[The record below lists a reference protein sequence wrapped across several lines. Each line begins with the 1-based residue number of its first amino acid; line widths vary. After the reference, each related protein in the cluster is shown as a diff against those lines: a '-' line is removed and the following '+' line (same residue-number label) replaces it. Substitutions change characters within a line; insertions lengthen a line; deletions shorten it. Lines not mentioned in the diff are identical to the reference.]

1 MGERPHLRALTRKDE
16 PVKSFLGRLR
26 TQSLRVLMLA
36 GLLLLS
42 GAALGLAAAYPL
54 TFFSYDESS
63 AVRLDQARL
72 AGQVDVNQ
80 ALVTLDDLPKG
91 WEAGDANL
99 GPFGVMNSTFCGET
113 VATPNPL
120 SDVRSVV
127 FKDPTNDSLVIA
139 QAMHVDK
146 WQSAK
151 TYINDVGDAMGGCDQ
166 FYRTG
171 PAGQT
176 KIEIRD
182 PAQAPLI
189 AEDYVGA
196 TYVDAS
202 GTGVQEWALFSVG
215 DVIVSVMHSGPTR
228 PEPPFMNDVI
238 GNVLARID
246 PTDFAAG
253 GIAPTTTVDSAGA
266 GSGTVDSGSADE
278 TGGGDGSNDP
288 AATTAP
294 PAAPTTAAPPTAAPT
309 TVQSKAPR
317 PTTVA
322 PRPATTAPKAAT
334 TAPRVPTTSIV
345 TGKRG

>member
-1 MGERPHLRALTRKDE
+1 VR
-16 PVKSFLGRLR
+16 SFLGRLR

-63 AVRLDQARL
+63 AVRIDQARL

-99 GPFGVMNSTFCGET
+99 GTFGVMNSTFCGET
-113 VATPNPL
+113 VAPPTPL
-120 SDVRSVV
+120 SEVHSVV

-139 QAMHVDK
+139 QSMHVDK

-151 TYINDVGDAMGGCDQ
+151 SYIFDVGDAMGGCDQ
-166 FYRTG
+166 FYRNG
-171 PAGQT
+171 PAGQA
-176 KIEIRD
+176 KIEIKD
-182 PAQAPLI
+182 PAQTPLI

-202 GTGVQEWALFSVG
+202 GNGVQEWAIFAVG
-215 DVIVSVMHSGPTR
+215 DVIVSVLHSGPTR

-246 PTDFAAG
+246 PTDFAPG
-253 GIAPTTTVDSAGA
+253 GIAPTTTVDSTGA

-278 TGGGDGSNDP
+278 TGGNDGTDAGSDSGSDST
-288 AATTAP
+288 ATTAP
-294 PAAPTTAAPPTAAPT
+294 PAPATTAAAPT
-309 TVQSKAPR
+309 TVAP
-317 PTTVA
+317 
-322 PRPATTAPKAAT
+322 TTAPRATTNATT

-345 TGKRG
+345 TGRRG

>member
-1 MGERPHLRALTRKDE
+1 MGERPHLQALTRKDE
-16 PVKSFLGRLR
+16 VVSSLPGRLR
-26 TQSLRVLMLA
+26 TQSLRLLMLA

-63 AVRLDQARL
+63 AVRIDQARL

-99 GPFGVMNSTFCGET
+99 GSFGVMNSTFCGET
-113 VATPNPL
+113 VATPTPL
-120 SDVRSVV
+120 SEVHSVV

-151 TYINDVGDAMGGCDQ
+151 SYIFDVGDAMGGCDQ
-166 FYRTG
+166 FYRNGPTG
-171 PAGQT
+171 QA
-176 KIEIRD
+176 KIDIKD
-182 PAQAPLI
+182 PAQTPLI

-196 TYVDAS
+196 TYVDA
-202 GTGVQEWALFSVG
+202 GGNGVQEWALFSVG
-215 DVIVSVMHSGPTR
+215 DVIVSVLHSGPTR

-246 PTDFAAG
+246 PADFAPG
-253 GIAPTTTVDSAGA
+253 GIAPTTTAGSTDT

-278 TGGGDGSNDP
+278 TGGDGGTDAGADATTTVPP
-288 AATTAP
+288 APTTAP
-294 PAAPTTAAPPTAAPT
+294 PATTAAP
-309 TVQSKAPR
+309 
-317 PTTVA
+317 
-322 PRPATTAPKAAT
+322 ATSTPKATT
-334 TAPRVPTTSIV
+334 TAPRAKATTTAPRAPTTSIV
-345 TGKRG
+345 TGRRG

>member
-1 MGERPHLRALTRKDE
+1 MR
-16 PVKSFLGRLR
+16 SFLGRLR

-63 AVRLDQARL
+63 AVRIDQARL

-99 GPFGVMNSTFCGET
+99 GTFGVMNSTFCGET
-113 VATPNPL
+113 VAPPTPL
-120 SDVRSVV
+120 SEFHSVV
-127 FKDPTNDSLVIA
+127 FMYPTTDSLVIA
-139 QAMHVDK
+139 QSMHVDK

-151 TYINDVGDAMGGCDQ
+151 SYIFDVGDAMGGCDQ
-166 FYRTG
+166 FYRNG
-171 PAGQT
+171 PAGQA
-176 KIEIRD
+176 KIEIKD
-182 PAQAPLI
+182 PAQTPLI

-202 GTGVQEWALFSVG
+202 GNGVQEWAIFAVG
-215 DVIVSVMHSGPTR
+215 DVIVSVLHSGPTR

-246 PTDFAAG
+246 PTDFAPG
-253 GIAPTTTVDSAGA
+253 GIAPSTTVDSTGA

-278 TGGGDGSNDP
+278 TGGNDGTDAGSDSGSDST
-288 AATTAP
+288 ATTAP
-294 PAAPTTAAPPTAAPT
+294 PAPATTAAAPT
-309 TVQSKAPR
+309 TVAP
-317 PTTVA
+317 
-322 PRPATTAPKAAT
+322 TTAPRATTNATT

-345 TGKRG
+345 TGRRG

>member
-1 MGERPHLRALTRKDE
+1 MR
-16 PVKSFLGRLR
+16 SFLGRLR

-63 AVRLDQARL
+63 AVRIDQARL

-99 GPFGVMNSTFCGET
+99 GTFGVMNSTFCGET
-113 VATPNPL
+113 VATPTPL
-120 SDVRSVV
+120 SEVHSVV

-151 TYINDVGDAMGGCDQ
+151 SYINDVGDAMGGCDQ
-166 FYRTG
+166 FYRNGPTG
-171 PAGQT
+171 QA
-176 KIEIRD
+176 KIEIKD
-182 PAQAPLI
+182 PAQTPLI

-202 GTGVQEWALFSVG
+202 GNGVQEWAIFAVG
-215 DVIVSVMHSGPTR
+215 DVIVSVLHSGPTR

-246 PTDFAAG
+246 PTDFAPG
-253 GIAPTTTVDSAGA
+253 GIAPTTTVDSTGT

-278 TGGGDGSNDP
+278 TGGNDGTDAGNDP

-294 PAAPTTAAPPTAAPT
+294 PAPAPTTAAPTTAPKATAPKATTAAPT
-309 TVQSKAPR
+309 T
-317 PTTVA
+317 
-322 PRPATTAPKAAT
+322 APKATT

-345 TGKRG
+345 TGRRG

>member
-1 MGERPHLRALTRKDE
+1 MR
-16 PVKSFLGRLR
+16 SFLGRLR

-63 AVRLDQARL
+63 AVRIDQARL

-99 GPFGVMNSTFCGET
+99 GTFGVMNSTFCGET
-113 VATPNPL
+113 VAPPTPL
-120 SDVRSVV
+120 SEVHSVV

-139 QAMHVDK
+139 QSMHVDK

-151 TYINDVGDAMGGCDQ
+151 SYIFDVGDAMGGCDQ
-166 FYRTG
+166 FYRNG
-171 PAGQT
+171 PAGQA
-176 KIEIRD
+176 KIEIKD
-182 PAQAPLI
+182 PAQTPLI

-202 GTGVQEWALFSVG
+202 GHGVQEWAIFAVG
-215 DVIVSVMHSGPTR
+215 DVIVSVLHSGPTR

-246 PTDFAAG
+246 PTDFAPG
-253 GIAPTTTVDSAGA
+253 GIAPSTTVDSTGA

-278 TGGGDGSNDP
+278 TGGNDGTDAGSDSGSDST
-288 AATTAP
+288 ATTAP
-294 PAAPTTAAPPTAAPT
+294 PAPATTAAAPT
-309 TVQSKAPR
+309 TVAP
-317 PTTVA
+317 
-322 PRPATTAPKAAT
+322 TTAPRATTNATT

-345 TGKRG
+345 TGRRG